1 MLENNANLKGTIE
14 ELDRFAYVVSHGLQE
29 SLRKIQVFSDKIMM
43 QYHSTVDEQM
53 KHSLDKIVRAA
64 ERMQVLIADLLRFS
78 RGTDGKE
85 EFIDLDLNG
94 LLSKVV
100 SDMEVD
106 IERSKAKI
114 SIDTLPRIWAIPSQ
128 MRQLF

>member
-1 MLENNANLKGTIE
+1 MLENNANLKATIE

-29 SLRKIQVFSDKIMM
+29 PLRKIQVFSDKIMM

-114 SIDTLPRIWAIPSQ
+114 SIDTLPRIWTIPSQ